1 MDNYSLYRRIRA
13 VRRNAID
20 NNVYSINMESIT
32 THPREQDRNRMDNN
46 RKAWISELS
55 PEEAQHELNILG
67 AGSWDADQ
75 INAYWMNYGAV
86 DSIEESWAIS
96 ENYAD
101 GLADDHGHH
110 DDLIEYLRAIV
121 ASQDITKFNQRQH
134 NIMESGWDND
144 EAARIEAQYPELNE
158 DDFGNATL
166 NVEDCVW
173 RDNMDGQTVMELYAG
188 SCEGISME
196 KERS

>member
-1 MDNYSLYRRIRA
+1 MNEVKLSEVQAA
-13 VRRNAID
+13 VERRNVDHVNGEYRLANGKD
-20 NNVYSINMESIT
+20 VTEENVNAMLYGPYA
-32 THPREQDRNRMDNN
+32 THR
-46 RKAWISELS
+46 L
-55 PEEAQHELNILG
+55 EEHNK
-67 AGSWDADQ
+67 W
-75 INAYWMNYGAV
+75 
-86 DSIEESWAIS
+86 
-96 ENYAD
+96 YARAEA
-101 GLADDHGHH
+101 LADDAPIADVRAATWG
-110 DDLIEYLRAIV
+110 DSRAVTKQGLLRVLDAITADRKQYEADV
-121 ASQDITKFNQRQH
+121 LLALRYVQQEQEQDITKFNQRQH

-158 DDFGNATL
+158 DDFGNAAL